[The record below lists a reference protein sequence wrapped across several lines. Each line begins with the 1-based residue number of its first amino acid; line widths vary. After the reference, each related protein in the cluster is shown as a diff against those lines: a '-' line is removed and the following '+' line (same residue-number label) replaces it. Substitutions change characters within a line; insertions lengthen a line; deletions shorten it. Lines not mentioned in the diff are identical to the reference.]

1 MPLTERKPMRA
12 DADGWDL
19 GKVRYYIWK
28 IAAGPD
34 SGTPTGAVLKDALSS
49 SGKLLRPRLLLYFG
63 GMGPEVQARR
73 ERLYLLAAMTEL
85 THLASLI
92 HDDIVDEA
100 PSRRGQP
107 SIQSKYGKDA
117 AVYAGDFLISRVFR
131 WGAQEGLLNA
141 VGRLAQT
148 VEDMCA
154 GEIGQAAC
162 RYRSDVTE
170 EAYYAN
176 IRGKTAALFRTAC
189 GLGAA
194 ETGCPDWVVKK
205 AEEFGEAL
213 GLLFQ
218 LRDDLL
224 DFNGSGQTAGK
235 ETHKDFRDGIYTM
248 PVLKALRDPWG
259 WNALLPLMRSS
270 REWGLTEDELAIME
284 QAVVRAG
291 GVEAAWEEV
300 RHYHRLSG
308 EFLNELEDF
317 GSVDG
322 LRKVWCQLGLR

>member
-1 MPLTERKPMRA
+1 MPLTERKPVQTAA
-12 DADGWDL
+12 DAWDL
-19 GKVRYYIWK
+19 RKVQYYLWK

-49 SGKLLRPRLLLYFG
+49 SGKLLRPQLLLAFG
-63 GMGPEVQARR
+63 SMGPEARKHP
-73 ERLYLLAAMTEL
+73 ERMYILAAMVEL

-117 AVYAGDFLISRVFR
+117 AVYAGDFLISRVVL
-131 WGAQEGLLNA
+131 WGAKEGLLEA
-141 VGRLAQT
+141 VERIART
-148 VEDMCA
+148 VEEMCA

-162 RYRSDVTE
+162 KFRTDVTTE
-170 EAYYAN
+170 EYYAN

-189 GLGAA
+189 GMGAA
-194 ETGCPDWVVKK
+194 EAGCPGWVVEK
-205 AEEFGEAL
+205 AERFGEAL

-224 DFNGSGQTAGK
+224 DFTAAGDAVGK

-248 PVLKALRDPWG
+248 PVLKALQDPWG
-259 WNALLPLMRSS
+259 WNALLPLMRDN
-270 REWGLTEDELAIME
+270 REWGLNADELAIME
-284 QAVVRAG
+284 QAVARAG

-300 RHYHRLSG
+300 RRFHRLAG
-308 EFLNELEDF
+308 ELLDELEAY

-322 LRKVWCQLGLR
+322 LRRVWCKLGLR

>member
-141 VGRLAQT
+141 VERLAQT

-154 GEIGQAAC
+154 GEIGQAAD
-162 RYRSDVTE
+162 RKS
-170 EAYYAN
+170 
-176 IRGKTAALFRTAC
+176 
-189 GLGAA
+189 
-194 ETGCPDWVVKK
+194 VV
-205 AEEFGEAL
+205 
-213 GLLFQ
+213 
-218 LRDDLL
+218 
-224 DFNGSGQTAGK
+224 
-235 ETHKDFRDGIYTM
+235 
-248 PVLKALRDPWG
+248 
-259 WNALLPLMRSS
+259 
-270 REWGLTEDELAIME
+270 
-284 QAVVRAG
+284 
-291 GVEAAWEEV
+291 
-300 RHYHRLSG
+300 
-308 EFLNELEDF
+308 
-317 GSVDG
+317 
-322 LRKVWCQLGLR
+322 

>member
-1 MPLTERKPMRA
+1 MPLTEREPVRR
-12 DADGWDL
+12 DADGLDL

-34 SGTPTGAVLKDALSS
+34 SGTPTGAVLEDALSS

-63 GMGPEVQARR
+63 GMGPEVQARQ
-73 ERLYLLAAMTEL
+73 ERLYILAALVEL

-107 SIQSKYGKDA
+107 SIQRKYGKDA
-117 AVYAGDFLISRVFR
+117 AVYAGDFLISRVFL
-131 WGAQEGLLNA
+131 WGAREGLYKA
-141 VGRLAQT
+141 VERLALT
-148 VEDMCA
+148 VEEMCA
-154 GEIGQAAC
+154 GEIGQAAY

-189 GLGAA
+189 GLGAE
-194 ETGCPDWVVKK
+194 ETGCPDWVVEK
-205 AEEFGEAL
+205 AEDFGEKL

-224 DFNGSGQTAGK
+224 DFTAAGQSAGK

-259 WNALLPLMRSS
+259 WNALLPLMRSN

-284 QAVVRAG
+284 QSVIRAG

-300 RHYHRLSG
+300 QRFHKQSG
-308 EFLNELEDF
+308 EILDELEGY
-317 GSVDG
+317 GSLDG
-322 LRKVWCQLGLR
+322 LRRVWCQLGLR